1 MINRKSLIWF
11 LGITFGIAW
20 ILFSLPLAFKS
31 NQNTYLLSIQIFFAL
46 AMWAPGL
53 AAILTTVF
61 VEKQPFK
68 SLRLNTLGPKRFYLW
83 AWLLPPLLIL
93 LTLVTTLLLRTGQF
107 DPALTMMSQ
116 ALAQAPAASAQ
127 LPSAQVVVLLQTL
140 FAVILAPLINVIF
153 TLGEELGWRGF
164 LLPRLLPLGQWP
176 AILISGAIWGFWHAP
191 TTLLHG
197 YNFPEHHYLGILIM
211 IVGCTLLGTL
221 ISWLYLNTRSPWVA
235 ALAHGAINATAGI
248 SFFFL
253 KPGFD
258 TAWGGSPL
266 GLAGWIPMAL
276 FIVWLVWSK
285 RLPVPLPVSPATE
298 TMAVEETGSQPAS
311 ASTN

>member
-1 MINRKSLIWF
+1 M
-11 LGITFGIAW
+11 
-20 ILFSLPLAFKS
+20 
-31 NQNTYLLSIQIFFAL
+31 
-46 AMWAPGL
+46 
-53 AAILTTVF
+53 
-61 VEKQPFK
+61 
-68 SLRLNTLGPKRFYLW
+68 
-83 AWLLPPLLIL
+83 
-93 LTLVTTLLLRTGQF
+93 
-107 DPALTMMSQ
+107 
-116 ALAQAPAASAQ
+116 
-127 LPSAQVVVLLQTL
+127 LQSL
-140 FAVILAPLINVIF
+140 FAIILAPFINVLF

-235 ALAHGAINATAGI
+235 ALAHGAINATAGVA
-248 SFFFL
+248 FFFL

-258 TAWGGSPL
+258 TALGGSPL

-276 FIVWLVWSK
+276 FIGWLVWSK
-285 RLPVPLPVSPATE
+285 RLPVSLPVSPMPE
-298 TMAVEETGSQPAS
+298 TVAIEM
-311 ASTN
+311 